1 MSGIVLFDGECNLCN
16 CAVDF
21 LIRYD
26 RKKHYQFASLQSD
39 LGIRLKRAYGLRD
52 DLDSIVVIE
61 NNQAFIKSDA
71 ALQIIPKLSF
81 YWQPLRVLKLLPKLV
96 RERIY
101 EWVARNRLRWFGEKE
116 TCRLPKPEER
126 DRFLS

>member
-16 CAVDF
+16 RAVDF
-21 LIRYD
+21 IIRYD

-39 LGIRLKRAYGLRD
+39 LGILLKKEFGLSD

-61 NNQAFIKSDA
+61 HNQAFIKSDA
-71 ALQIIPKLSF
+71 AMQIIPKLSV
-81 YWQPLRVLKLLPKLV
+81 YWQPLRVLKFLPKLV
-96 RERIY
+96 RERMY
-101 EWVARNRLRWFGEKE
+101 EWIARNRLRWFGEKD